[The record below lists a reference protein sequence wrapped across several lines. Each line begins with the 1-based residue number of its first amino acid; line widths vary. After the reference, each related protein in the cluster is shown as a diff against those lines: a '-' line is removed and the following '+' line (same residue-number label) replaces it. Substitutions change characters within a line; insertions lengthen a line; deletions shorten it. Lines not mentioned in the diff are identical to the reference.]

1 MATQTKVLALVL
13 VLAGGSVVAQEPK
26 PTDGPVSLWRRETL
40 TDNWFLLGRK
50 LEAQGVAVGLTLT
63 QIYQV
68 NVRGGT
74 ATGRHAGRYTGSWDL
89 QLEADPARLLRLPAL
104 AGGTLLL
111 VAEGS
116 WSNGIDDSSIGS
128 LFGAND
134 DAGGNRSIDLTE
146 LWYEHEL
153 LDGKVRVRA
162 GKIDL
167 TGGFQCCGCAAS
179 FDGNAFANDETTQF
193 LNGALVNNP
202 TIPFPD
208 NGLGAMLYVEPI
220 EGFYLSVGAADANA
234 DARETGFNTVFTG
247 EDRFL
252 SIYEVGITPLLESP
266 RGPLQGA
273 CRIGFWLDSGPV
285 ERINQ
290 DGAERDNMGL
300 YLSLDQ
306 MFWKENA
313 DADDAQGL
321 GAFFRY
327 GMGDSDTNEIKA
339 FYSAGVQ
346 YQGLLSG
353 RDEDVLAAGFA
364 TGTLSAQAGHSA
376 DTETVIETYYS
387 IQITPWLTLA
397 PSLQVIFHPGG
408 QRDVRDA
415 VVLGFRCQM
424 SF

>member
-1 MATQTKVLALVL
+1 MTKGKTTTFLALCL
-13 VLAGGSVVAQEPK
+13 LCSAGHAPAAEP
-26 PTDGPVSLWRRETL
+26 PRPLLERDTI
-40 TDNWFLLGRK
+40 TDNWFGLGRK
-50 LEAQGVAVGLTLT
+50 LEADGIAVGLTLT

-68 NVRGGT
+68 NVRGGL
-74 ATGRHAGRYTGSWDL
+74 ATRRRTGGYAGSWDL
-89 QLEADPARLLRLPAL
+89 ELDADLAKLLRLPAL
-104 AGGTLLL
+104 AGGTVYLL
-111 VAEGS
+111 AEGS
-116 WSNGIDDSSIGS
+116 WSDGIDGSSVGS
-128 LFGAND
+128 FFGAND
-134 DAGGNRSIDLTE
+134 DDAGNRSIDLTE

-153 LDGKVRVRA
+153 LDGKVHVRA

-167 TGGFQCCGCAAS
+167 TGGFQCRGCVAS
-179 FDGNAFANDETTQF
+179 FDGNAFANDETAQF

-252 SIYEVGITPLLESP
+252 SIYEAGITPLLNSP

-285 ERINQ
+285 DRMNA
-290 DGAERDNMGL
+290 DGADRDNMGL

-321 GAFFRY
+321 GGFFRY
-327 GMGDSDTNEIKA
+327 GMADSETNEIKA

-346 YQGLLSG
+346 YQGLLPG
-353 RDEDVLAAGFA
+353 RDDDVLAAGFA

-387 IQITPWLTLA
+387 IRVTPWLTLA

-408 QRDVRDA
+408 QRDVHDA